1 MFYLFLIGIFFL
13 TQQSIKGA
21 LNRPHVPEPEI
32 TPYITSTQ
40 ELAQAEKELQDLAE
54 QWARYSQAAHD
65 EDTKRTKGFF
75 FFSKKKEK
83 PTENDLWLLQVACR
97 YRKLR
102 EKYPELAENQAIQFF
117 IDNSTV
123 NGPIEDFRFNNP
135 NSPATVTRGPDGA
148 YQATVDWKGYPV
160 YVKEVRIDPKTGIA
174 TVLYDKGLDKGQQL
188 KFARGRSN
196 TSPAPVEPVRK
207 QNRAERGLSLPAH
220 PVKCEPFKELPE
232 ADSAYVSQQSVA
244 GSLTGKNTGTKFIF
258 FAEV

>member
-1 MFYLFLIGIFFL
+1 MKHISLLIIL
-13 TQQSIKGA
+13 LCMQQTVHGA
-21 LNRPHVPEPEI
+21 AAQEAEI
-32 TPYITSTQ
+32 TPYVPSEK
-40 ELAQAEKELQDLAE
+40 ELAQAKKELQDLAE

-75 FFSKKKEK
+75 SFSKKKEK
-83 PTENDLWLLQVACR
+83 PTENDLWLLQVACQ

-102 EKYPELAENQAIQFF
+102 EKYPELSENQAIQFF

-160 YVKEVRIDPKTGIA
+160 YVREVRIDPETGIV
-174 TVLYDKGLDKGQQL
+174 TVLYDKGPDKGQQL
-188 KFARGRSN
+188 KSARGRSN
-196 TSPAPVEPVRK
+196 TSPAPVQLVSRP
-207 QNRAERGLSLPAH
+207 NRAERGLSLPAH
-220 PVKCEPFKELPE
+220 PAGYKPFKKLPKAE
-232 ADSAYVSQQSVA
+232 SGYVSQQSVA
-244 GSLTGKNTGTKFIF
+244 HSPTGTKFIF